1 MQTEFDKQL
10 SSERFRVFDA
20 KVLSE
25 GRFAHAERIDYTQP
39 ASEGGGGGARP
50 RHRSL
55 RTGQILSDGRVILR
69 IGVANYGTPHGRRH
83 SLIIFDPKSATV
95 ENDPLS
101 AITDAAELSSD
112 MAGVDLLQK
121 AMDALPGWERDFQK
135 SLTERRS
142 PRGASSAH
150 TKPAA
155 AAAGVRYRYARGTIR
170 RGNELPTKSA
180 NSPFALVA
188 DAHVVMLPSVSF
200 NRQRRARDN

>member
-1 MQTEFDKQL
+1 METAQLQTEFDKQL

-83 SLIIFDPKSATV
+83 SLVMFDPKSATV
-95 ENDPLS
+95 ANDPLS
-101 AITDAAELSSD
+101 TITDAAEPSSD

-121 AMDALPGWERDFQK
+121 AMDALPGWERDFRNHSQNVVRRAARRP
-135 SLTERRS
+135 LT
-142 PRGASSAH
+142 P
-150 TKPAA
+150 
-155 AAAGVRYRYARGTIR
+155 
-170 RGNELPTKSA
+170 
-180 NSPFALVA
+180 
-188 DAHVVMLPSVSF
+188 
-200 NRQRRARDN
+200 NRQRLQQAYDTALQAARFAAMNSQPNRLTLLCPCPG